1 MVTIHQF
8 YSNGKEIIRFAKHFY
23 KERFPNA
30 VFHFHDYGNGTGG
43 SELARELGYKLHT
56 HFTGDIVAENDLVK
70 LKNDCWKN
78 DKTEWSLVCQ
88 IDEMLDINEQNLIKE
103 QIAGETIISSFG
115 FQMVNMEDGFA
126 PEKLVYG
133 FRDSIK
139 YDKFLLFKNKDIN
152 EMNWD
157 KYSYCEPKG
166 ENVKYSKNRYAL
178 CVYKYP
184 SLEYLQS
191 ANPEKSLDELENVF
205 TKARQNNL
213 VKLF

>member
-8 YSNGKEIIRFAKHFY
+8 YSNGKEIINFAKKFY
-23 KERFPNA
+23 KYRFPNA
-30 VFHFHDYGNGTGG
+30 VFHFHDYGVGNGG
-43 SELARELGYKLHT
+43 SEIASGLGYKLHNYS
-56 HFTGDIVAENDLVK
+56 DRNNLAENDLLD
-70 LKNDCWKN
+70 LKNQCWKN
-78 DKTEWSLVCQ
+78 DKTEWSLVCN
-88 IDEMLDINEQNLIKE
+88 IDEMLDINEPNLINE

-126 PEKLVYG
+126 PENLVYG

-139 YDKFLLFKNKDIN
+139 YDKFLLFKNKDITN
-152 EMNWD
+152 MNWHSN
-157 KYSYCEPKG
+157 SYCEPEG

-184 SLEYLQS
+184 SLDYLIS
-191 ANPEKSLDELENVF
+191 VNGNADESREEF
-205 TKARQNNL
+205 SKARKNNM

>member
-8 YSNGKEIIRFAKHFY
+8 YSNGKDIIRFAKQFY
-23 KERFPNA
+23 KQRFPNA
-30 VFHFHDYGNGTGG
+30 VFHFHDYGSGTGG
-43 SELARELGYKLHT
+43 TELAAELGYKLHY
-56 HFTGDIVAENDLVK
+56 HFGADNLAENDLVK
-70 LKNDCWKN
+70 LKNECWKN
-78 DKTEWSLVCQ
+78 DKTEWSLVCE
-88 IDEMLDINEQNLIKE
+88 IDEMLDINEPNLINE

-126 PEKLVYG
+126 PENLVYG

-139 YDKFLLFKNKDIN
+139 YDKFLLFKNKDIT

-166 ENVKYSKNRYAL
+166 DNVKYSKNRYAL

-184 SLEYLQS
+184 SLDYLQS
-191 ANPEKSLDELENVF
+191 VNPEKSPEELKSEF
-205 TKARQNNL
+205 IKARQSNM